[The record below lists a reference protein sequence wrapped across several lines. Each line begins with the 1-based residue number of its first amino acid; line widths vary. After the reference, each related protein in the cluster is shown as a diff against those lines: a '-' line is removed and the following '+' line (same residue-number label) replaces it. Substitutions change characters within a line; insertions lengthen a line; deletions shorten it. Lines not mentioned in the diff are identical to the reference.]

1 MARSDKM
8 PGLNSLCTPAYLYFL
23 ISIAMLIFMGI
34 FMNTDMM
41 KNYCAGKCS
50 PLQIIL
56 FFLIKLIFVIFWTW
70 ILNVLCRGGASWLA
84 WFMVLFPFIMMIA
97 VILTMFGNLLSTMSG
112 YRVGPQVF
120 PVQPNVVVSSGP
132 AAVMPQPVVTQ
143 PVVTQPVVTQPM
155 PMPQPMMVNGMPA
168 PKM

>member
-23 ISIAMLIFMGI
+23 ISISMLIFMGI

-41 KNYCAGKCS
+41 KNYCAGKCN

-56 FFLIKLIFVIFWTW
+56 FFLIKLVFVIFWTW

-84 WFMVLFPFIMMIA
+84 WFMVLFPFIMMLA
-97 VILTMFGNLLSTMSG
+97 VVLTAFGNLLTTVGG
-112 YRVGPQVF
+112 YRVAPQVF

-132 AAVMPQPVVTQ
+132 AAVMPVVTQ
-143 PVVTQPVVTQPM
+143 PQPM
-155 PMPQPMMVNGMPA
+155 LVNGMPA